1 MSQPDLLATHKTRT
15 RYQRIAP
22 FYDLMEI
29 FSEKRYLPW
38 RQRLWSM
45 VEGPDILEVGIGTGK
60 NIPLY
65 QKGATIEAIDLTQG
79 MVIRAIKLATE
90 LNATVNIRIGDVQIL
105 DFPNAFFDTIVA
117 TFVFC
122 SVPDPI
128 LGLKELK
135 RVIKPGGQVLLLEHV
150 RSTNVILGPLMDILN
165 PFIVRL
171 TGANINRT
179 TVENVR
185 KAGFNIEKD
194 EKLGSGDIFRF
205 IIARP

>member
-1 MSQPDLLATHKTRT
+1 MLQPDLLATHKTRT

-38 RQRLWSM
+38 RQRLWSI

-65 QKGATIEAIDLTQG
+65 PEGANIEAIDLAQG
-79 MVIRAIKLATE
+79 MVRRAIKRAAE
-90 LNATVNIRIGDVQIL
+90 LSANVNIRTGDVQKL
-105 DFPNAFFDTIVA
+105 DFPDASFDTAVA

-122 SVPDPI
+122 SVPDPVM
-128 LGLKELK
+128 GLKELR
-135 RVIKPGGQVLLLEHV
+135 RVIKPGGQVFLLEHV
-150 RSTNVILGPLMDILN
+150 RSTNVFLGPLMDILN
-165 PFIVRL
+165 PFIVRI

-179 TVENVR
+179 TVEKVS

-205 IIARP
+205 IIVRP

>member
-1 MSQPDLLATHKTRT
+1 
-15 RYQRIAP
+15 
-22 FYDLMEI
+22 
-29 FSEKRYLPW
+29 
-38 RQRLWSM
+38 M

-79 MVIRAIKLATE
+79 MVIRAIKRATE

-122 SVPDPI
+122 SVPDPVM
-128 LGLKELK
+128 GLKELK
-135 RVIKPGGQVLLLEHV
+135 RVIKPGGCVLLLEHV
-150 RSTNVILGPLMDILN
+150 RSANVILGPLMDILN